1 MQCSLQIATE
11 KPRAALHQKHT
22 LGLATILATDTKI
35 VPSSG
40 NLHAEKPTDKKS
52 DNFRYKTKTKTEDGR
67 SVWILPHPVN
77 VPALGSSKK
86 TGSVEPFWCIAR
98 STEEVKEGDEPIGNM
113 KIQHVTVLGTL
124 AMRMQLVTSC
134 GLRLHGSI
142 CTSHRMDGCRIIDAA
157 TDWGSSY
164 GCYFK
169 FLYDRAWLELLD
181 IAIRQE
187 YKM

>member
-1 MQCSLQIATE
+1 MRSVFTFLSV
-11 KPRAALHQKHT
+11 K
-22 LGLATILATDTKI
+22 
-35 VPSSG
+35 
-40 NLHAEKPTDKKS
+40 LHAAHQRIIDVAGVLHVVLVEFPVEFVQ
-52 DNFRYKTKTKTEDGR
+52 NFRYKTKTKTEDGR

-142 CTSHRMDGCRIIDAA
+142 CTSHRMDDCRIIDAA